1 MKNITFENY
10 KKYVGK
16 KVEVDIYCY
25 AAGIM
30 YPEDNILIG
39 MNPGT
44 YYFYSQED
52 DHYWHWGVT
61 DDKGGKD
68 WSIEVGFDGGA
79 IPQIGEKIYV
89 GSSYYLSR
97 GRDDFEGGLASI
109 NSVEISDRLPE
120 DHCNAIMIGIEE
132 RPGVMYNYKSLLK
145 EQEAFKERF
154 GDSIAHPEPDLDP
167 DFNLHW

>member
-52 DHYWHWGVT
+52 DHYWHWDVVDG
-61 DDKGGKD
+61 KGGSKEVKTRIEIPKIESDKVKKINENKD
-68 WSIEVGFDGGA
+68 
-79 IPQIGEKIYV
+79 PQKKQ
-89 GSSYYLSR
+89 
-97 GRDDFEGGLASI
+97 D
-109 NSVEISDRLPE
+109 
-120 DHCNAIMIGIEE
+120 
-132 RPGVMYNYKSLLK
+132 
-145 EQEAFKERF
+145 
-154 GDSIAHPEPDLDP
+154 
-167 DFNLHW
+167 